1 MDIVDISAYHK
12 NTTCETLMLIK
23 TYVLTQIIAAR
34 LFKHLLLV
42 YYYGLSLKIMGF
54 LIVRIDQGK
63 LQ

>member
-34 LFKHLLLV
+34 LFKHL
-42 YYYGLSLKIMGF
+42 
-54 LIVRIDQGK
+54 
-63 LQ
+63 